1 MANQAK
7 LNTYRRTAVIVG
19 ILFII
24 ATVFLFIG
32 QAIYEPF
39 LNTPETLEV
48 AYPNRTNAVAG
59 MLLEFAC
66 VLAIPLIPVFMFP
79 VLRKHAEAL
88 ALAYVGFRFFET
100 ILFFIPQINKLLLIN
115 LSQGYL
121 EQGGVDA
128 SYYQN
133 LGSSIQSWNEWA
145 FIFYLFFF
153 TIGAA
158 IFYFA
163 LYQSRL
169 VPRFISGWGFLA
181 AVLLLIG
188 TVLQMFEVNFG
199 LSGAGFQLIFA
210 LPIAVNEMV
219 LAVWL
224 IVKGFNP
231 SAVDPEELHSG
242 NEQYSN

>member
-1 MANQAK
+1 MANKGQV
-7 LNTYRRTAVIVG
+7 NTYKRNAVIVG

-48 AYPNRTNAVAG
+48 AYPNRTSAVTG
-59 MLLEFAC
+59 MLLEFSC

-88 ALAYVGFRFFET
+88 ALGYVAFRFFET
-100 ILFFIPQINKLLLIN
+100 ILFFIPQINTLLLIN

-121 EQGGVDA
+121 DLEGVDA

-133 LGSSIQSWNEWA
+133 LSSSIQAWNDWA

-163 LYQSRL
+163 LYQSKL
-169 VPRFISGWGFLA
+169 VPRFISGWGFLS

-188 TVLQMFEVNFG
+188 TVLQMFEVDFA

-210 LPIAVNEMV
+210 MPIAVNEMV

-231 SAVDPEELHSG
+231 SAIEPEPAM
-242 NEQYSN
+242 